1 MSQHATGAARAERGV
16 NYAILI
22 IFTVIALVPILGI
35 LTSAF
40 TPSTASSTGF
50 SIPHT
55 LAWHN
60 FLTAWNRGHFGTYL
74 KSSLIVTVSVV
85 LAAAVLSTLAG
96 YAFGTMIF
104 PGGSA
109 LYYLFLLGFM
119 IPEEALVVPLYF
131 DLRGIGL
138 TDTYWALI
146 LPQTA
151 QSISFGTFWMRNYFR
166 NSPRGLIEAAR
177 MDGAT
182 SFTVLLRVLVPVGRP
197 AITTM
202 LVITWMWTWN
212 EFLLPLVM
220 ITSDSYRTVPL
231 GLALFQGQHTS
242 DLSLLAAGAVLVAL
256 PVVIL
261 FLLLQRSFIQGMLS
275 GGIKE

>member
-1 MSQHATGAARAERGV
+1 MSRPSGAARAEQAV
-16 NYAILI
+16 NYTILI
-22 IFTVIALVPILGI
+22 VFAAIALVPILGI
-35 LTSAF
+35 LASAF
-40 TPSTASSTGF
+40 TPSGSASTGF
-50 SIPHT
+50 TIPHS
-55 LAWHN
+55 LDWHN
-60 FLTAWNRGHFGTYL
+60 FVTAWQRAHFAEYL
-74 KSSLIVTVSVV
+74 RSSAIVTVVV
-85 LAAAVLSTLAG
+85 VAAASVLSTLSG
-96 YAFGTMIF
+96 YAFGTMAF
-104 PGGSA
+104 PGSSA
-109 LYYLFLLGFM
+109 MFYVFLLGLM

-131 DLRGIGL
+131 DLRGLGL
-138 TDTYWALI
+138 TDSYWSLI

-151 QSISFGTFWMRNYFR
+151 QSISFGTFWMRTYFR
-166 NSPRGLIEAAR
+166 TSPRGMLEAAR
-177 MDGAT
+177 MDGA
-182 SFTVLLRVLVPVGRP
+182 SSWTVLWRILVPIGRP

-220 ITSDSYRTVPL
+220 ITSDSRRTVPL
-231 GLALFQGQHTS
+231 GLALFQGQHGS